1 MLNNLLQSLS
11 VVQNPNQIL
20 QNYARQNP
28 QINIILNQMQSS
40 GMSPKQYVM
49 QYAKQNNIDIRP
61 LINMLSQRGIKL

>member
-49 QYAKQNNIDIRP
+49 QYAKQNNVDIRP